1 MTYMFNPILW
11 SLVITFFYDQVL
23 FCYVCL
29 MHSMYDISWLD
40 IKEKLKFKVK
50 DKVKVQIEMHV
61 KYCYSKCVMT

>member
-1 MTYMFNPILW
+1 
-11 SLVITFFYDQVL
+11 
-23 FCYVCL
+23 